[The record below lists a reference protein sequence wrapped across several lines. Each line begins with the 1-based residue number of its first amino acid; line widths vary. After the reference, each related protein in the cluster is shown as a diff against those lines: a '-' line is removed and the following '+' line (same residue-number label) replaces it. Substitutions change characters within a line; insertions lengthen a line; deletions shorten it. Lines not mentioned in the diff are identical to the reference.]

1 MRCQEVYGKKV
12 GAIGL
17 FEYAFRCHVHAVEPI
32 KVNQPYHGLV
42 LSPYGT
48 KAVSIEDLVSS
59 SVWASSLGRCEAIWH
74 VSNRLFVG
82 AYRRDSH
89 VKAEEWRASYPPV
102 PRGSQSRELR
112 EAIEADVCRGDCSHS
127 VHRRTEGGCADHL
140 EALQVGLPVHFF
152 ELCRGCRVR

>member
-102 PRGSQSRELR
+102 PRG
-112 EAIEADVCRGDCSHS
+112 CSHS